1 MGKLIEKLNRVG
13 STSGARL
20 GFGMGSDAKKPG
32 MLLVAR
38 IDTSDEATAKAATSG
53 GADAVLVSKPSAKKT
68 KTALA
73 KSLGVADTVAV
84 GGYAAVAGSGEVAG
98 WDFAVVAPG
107 DAVGVLADAA
117 DLDRVLQLPLEVADE
132 TLRALQA
139 LPVDSVAIEVPTSA
153 LQLKDLVPIYR
164 VVHATRKPVMAQ
176 VSIDADRPTLLAL
189 RDAGIVGLITTVTT
203 GDAKGLKA
211 LYQTVLD
218 LPPKKSRAGKGAASP
233 ALGLSAHAAGA
244 DDDVHEDDGDYEDD
258 ED

>member
-13 STSGARL
+13 STAGTRL
-20 GFGMGSDAKKPG
+20 GFGMGSDAKRPG

-38 IDTSDEATAKAATSG
+38 IDSQDEATAKAAVSG
-53 GADAVLVSKPSAKKT
+53 GAEAILVSQPSVKKAKT
-68 KTALA
+68 GLA
-73 KSLGVADTVAV
+73 KSLGIADTVVA
-84 GGYAAVAGSGEVAG
+84 GGYAAGAGSGEVAR

-132 TLRALQA
+132 TLRALEA
-139 LPVDSVAIEVPTSA
+139 LPVDSVAIEIPACA
-153 LQLKDLVPIYR
+153 LFLKDLVPIYR

-189 RDAGIVGLITTVTT
+189 RDAGILGLITTVTK
-203 GDAKGLKA
+203 GSAKGLKA
-211 LYQTVLD
+211 LHQAILD
-218 LPPKKSRAGKGAASP
+218 LPPKKPRRGKGSATP
-233 ALGLSAHAAGA
+233 ALGLSGHAVGA
-244 DDDVHEDDGDYEDD
+244 DEHVHEDDGDYEDD